1 MAVFKK
7 GKTPN
12 TQQEYIESL
21 DPLLRKNTGQFVNIG
36 YDTSSNTPYYL
47 PNTRQVQQPQGLN
60 GGLNMNQIPQSD
72 YQIQYQQPQLPQR
85 PQMPTARTRNDQGKT
100 NASQFL
106 KQLTEPRDPQP
117 LQTLR
122 DGGVYY
128 SNGSIKYRD
137 GTERTG
143 DPSAY
148 AIASLLDGSMQ
159 YSDGSVR
166 KVAPEL
172 IRSIGNG
179 KGYYSDG
186 TIRYVSKTELKG
198 VSGLQTGLFGQ
209 EFPIT
214 QAYNNYNPEQGYST
228 GYHRGLDIGVSNEQL
243 TSPFTGRVVQRF
255 YDDGTRWGNKSG
267 HQGYGNSVLIQLDTG
282 ELLRFSHLSNSDLR
296 EGDIVEQG
304 TVLGITGSTGNSTG
318 DHLDLEYYDEN
329 GRLADPNS
337 FSLLQMGSIES
348 GKIVNE
354 QELTPEE
361 RQNVE
366 AIKPYFQNSSKIN
379 APYRRPQGQVLG
391 KDTRQAQQPNYPQI
405 KVGGDLSDNIANT
418 GQRIG
423 APELGVSEGVNR
435 LGQIASQAV
444 YQGTQ
449 GAEQLGRRIGA
460 PELLVGEIGAGKQ
473 DAGVT
478 ELLSGNIPKAIEKF
492 GGYVG
497 NVGKANNLPESGFSE
512 GINKASQLAQSAG
525 QNINNAS
532 KGFILGATD
541 IAKNANPFDPKDAY
555 ASNTDFSTNVPI
567 ASKVN
572 KSLVDQR
579 VLSALDGIKSTFNIK
594 NNIEPKEMAQNV
606 FNAGQSLMTS
616 AVDAGQQGI
625 QSVADQAGKA
635 KNVITDTFDGES
647 EGDNDNPVEKAV
659 SAVANVFKK
668 PSTSSNSSSSN
679 KSSSSSNKSSSSS
692 NKSSSS
698 SSSSPIVLKQTSASS
713 KSDAAIKAISQGKLL
728 MSSSTEPKAINYRP
742 ATPKPAPKPAT
753 TSVFKKVTDTVKN
766 IVSSIFKKK

>member
-21 DPLLRKNTGQFVNIG
+21 DPFLRKNTGQFVNIG

-60 GGLNMNQIPQSD
+60 GGLNMNQMPQSD
-72 YQIQYQQPQLPQR
+72 YQVQYQQPQLPQR
-85 PQMPTARTRNDQGKT
+85 PQLPTARSRNGQGKT

-128 SNGSIKYRD
+128 SNGAIKYQD
-137 GTERTG
+137 GTERSG

-148 AIASLLDGSMQ
+148 AIASLQDGGMR

-166 KVAPEL
+166 KTAPEL
-172 IRSIGNG
+172 IMNIGNS

-186 TIRYVSKTELKG
+186 TIRYVSQTELKG
-198 VSGLQTGLFGQ
+198 VVGLQQGVFGQ

-214 QAYNNYNPEQGYST
+214 QAYNNYNPELGYRS
-228 GYHRGLDIGVSNEQL
+228 GYHSGIDIGVSNEQL

-267 HQGYGNSVLIQLDTG
+267 HQGYGNSVTIQLDTG

-296 EGDIVEQG
+296 EGDLVEQG
-304 TVLGITGSTGNSTG
+304 TLLGITGSTGNSTG
-318 DHLDLEYYDEN
+318 DHLDLEYYDAN

-379 APYRRPQGQVLG
+379 DPYRRQQGRVLG
-391 KDTRQAQQPNYPQI
+391 DQAQQQPNYPQI
-405 KVGGDLSDNIANT
+405 KVGGDFSDTIAST

-423 APELGVSEGVNR
+423 VPELGVSEGVNR
-435 LGQIASQAV
+435 LGQIASNAV

-449 GAEQLGRRIGA
+449 GAEQLGRNAGA
-460 PELLVGEIGAGKQ
+460 PELLFGEVGRGQADTGTSEILQGQLAKGLDKASNYVSQVGQKNSLGEYGA
-473 DAGVT
+473 
-478 ELLSGNIPKAIEKF
+478 
-492 GGYVG
+492 
-497 NVGKANNLPESGFSE
+497 SE
-512 GINKASQLAQSAG
+512 GLQKASQIAQGAV
-525 QNINNAS
+525 NNAG
-532 KGFILGATD
+532 KAYNGFVLGATD
-541 IAKNANPFDPKDAY
+541 VVRNANPFGPKEAY
-555 ASNTDFSTNVPI
+555 ASTTDFSTNVPI

-572 KSLVDQR
+572 KNLVEGR
-579 VLSALDGIKSTFNIK
+579 ILSALDGIKSTFSIK

-635 KNVITDTFDGES
+635 KNVIVDTFDGES
-647 EGDNDNPVEKAV
+647 EGDNDNLVEKAI
-659 SAVANVFKK
+659 SSVASVFKK
-668 PSTSSNSSSSN
+668 PSTSSSSSSKSSSNSNKSPSSSN
-679 KSSSSSNKSSSSS
+679 KSSSSSN
-692 NKSSSS
+692 
-698 SSSSPIVLKQTSASS
+698 SSPIVLKQTSASS
-713 KSDAAIKAISQGKLL
+713 KSDAATKAISQGKLL
-728 MSSSTEPKAINYRP
+728 MSSSTNPKAVNYQP
-742 ATPKPAPKPAT
+742 TTSKPASTPKPAT
-753 TSVFKKVTDTVKN
+753 TSAFKKVTNKVKN
-766 IVSSIFKKK
+766 IFSSIFKK